1 MFDGS
6 CNLYRGEGRGR
17 GEGGGGSTWDSVC
30 GCAFHLLILLMM
42 MMDTGRGGA
51 LRALCDGATCDQMK
65 VDW

>member
-1 MFDGS
+1 MVHVVSTGKGR
-6 CNLYRGEGRGR
+6 RGV
-17 GEGGGGSTWDSVC
+17 TCDSVD
-30 GCAFHLLILLMM
+30 GCAFHLLKLLMM